1 MNKTF
6 SVFLAE
12 REYNVLDNSTINEMA
27 NLSRETTA
35 LPMIIYV
42 SDNRGVNHGPRIK
55 CNAGYGRWTGQ
66 TFTVTIDHE
75 PRVLGKTGDIKL
87 NDVQTVV
94 DWVKINHDALIEY
107 WKMEIDV
114 MELGAKLQRI

>member
-1 MNKTF
+1 MKKTF
-6 SVFLAE
+6 TQFLAE

-35 LPMIIYV
+35 LPVIVYV

-55 CNAGYGRWTGQ
+55 CNTGYERWTGQ
-66 TFTVTIDHE
+66 SFTVTIDHE
-75 PRVLGKTGDIKL
+75 PRVLGKTGDIKPG
-87 NDVQTVV
+87 DVETIK
-94 DWVKINHDALIEY
+94 DWVKVNYDALIEY

-114 MELGAKLQRI
+114 MELGAKLLRL